1 MDTLT
6 SAPPRINKD
15 LIDLSRAQA
24 IHATLPTR
32 SEQGETGGE
41 KGGRRPE
48 MGEELGKGWTLC
60 YHWDMG
66 SVQDLGEDGTSRV
79 SGFSKRLGNRSWRG
93 RLCEEEL
100 WLLDV
105 VVQRPTPVHPPNV
118 GFGLVFL
125 SSFHLHLANETP
137 VDWGY
142 FDRDY
147 PDKQDR
153 VQAEEG
159 SGVRTSGK
167 DIQAGRFQRGLG
179 ERDEGA
185 CFSAAR

>member
-79 SGFSKRLGNRSWRG
+79 SDFSKRLGNRSWRG

-100 WLLDV
+100 WLLEI
-105 VVQRPTPVHPPNV
+105 VVQRPTTLYPPNV
-118 GFGLVFL
+118 GIRLVL
-125 SSFHLHLANETP
+125 LPPLHLEDQTP
-137 VDWGY
+137 VDRGY

-159 SGVRTSGK
+159 SGIRTSGK
-167 DIQAGRFQRGLG
+167 GL
-179 ERDEGA
+179 
-185 CFSAAR
+185 